1 MTSTEPPDW
10 PWKLQIERR
19 LMRLEFTVRHLGRKT
34 TAEKGPSPMWGPRDI
49 LIASA
54 GIAMVIGTLCE
65 KTGLTSVGMMILKTV
80 VKAYG
85 ER

>member
-1 MTSTEPPDW
+1 MDSQGPPPHW
-10 PWKLQIERR
+10 PWSYRIEWRV
-19 LMRLEFTVRHLGRKT
+19 MRLEEKMLGKKT
-34 TAEKGPSPMWGPRDI
+34 TERDGERQQWTPRDL

>member
-1 MTSTEPPDW
+1 
-10 PWKLQIERR
+10 
-19 LMRLEFTVRHLGRKT
+19 MRLEEKVLGKKT
-34 TAEKGPSPMWGPRDI
+34 MDGGERRTWTPRDI
-49 LIASA
+49 LIGSA

-65 KTGLTSVGMMILKTV
+65 KTGLTSVGMLVLKAV